1 MGGSDFAAEAIGS
14 VIVDDARSLQEGVDD
29 DRADELEAALL

>member
-1 MGGSDFAAEAIGS
+1 MGGGDFAAEAVGG
-14 VIVDDARSLQEGVDD
+14 VVVDDASCLHEGVDD